1 MIRLARALW
10 SACVKLIIIA
20 AVLAGV
26 IAADAPAGAAMNSL
40 SRNPFEQLQDLAPR
54 TISAGL
60 LLKSTKDIADGLV
73 ASQVLRREYV
83 LEMQHLDPKW
93 MTALYVRAICLGV
106 ILGFRA
112 VRN

>member
-1 MIRLARALW
+1 MA
-10 SACVKLIIIA
+10 S
-20 AVLAGV
+20 V
-26 IAADAPAGAAMNSL
+26 IAANAPGGVAMNSV
-40 SRNPFEQLQDLAPR
+40 SRNPLERLPGLAPR
-54 TISAGL
+54 TISTGL
-60 LLKSTKDIADGLV
+60 LFKGTKDIADGLV

-93 MTALYVRAICLGV
+93 MTALYVRTICLGV